1 MKQFIPS
8 LADKAALTLFYDSN
22 ECVDFSPY
30 NEFATII
37 QKFYKPY
44 ILRVRACVYIQ
55 RTYRGFSWRKIIFN
69 FRGTN
74 IQYISMIVEKLR
86 PEWPVGAWSSFIERR
101 NSGMLISLSSCGVIP
116 WREWVE
122 FYDNWDT
129 AFSHYLRPIF
139 CRRRMNFHASLYNT
153 QVLYRF
159 AQ

>member
-1 MKQFIPS
+1 MKPFIPS
-8 LADKAALTLFYDSN
+8 LADKAALTLFYDSIK
-22 ECVDFSPY
+22 CVNFSPY
-30 NEFATII
+30 NRFANII
-37 QKFYKPY
+37 QEFYKLY

-86 PEWPVGAWSSFIERR
+86 PEWSVRAWSSFIERR
-101 NSGMLISLSSCGVIP
+101 NSGMLISLSGGGVIP
-116 WREWVE
+116 WREWVK

-129 AFSHYLRPIF
+129 AFSHHLRPIF

-153 QVLYRF
+153 RVLYRF
-159 AQ
+159 AY